1 MGVVTT
7 RVTLIKQGVE
17 KMSLKNPIF
26 LTSPVEPRYWRYLTF
41 EGISVDEQGKQHFL
55 DPAVSFRNA
64 VLNAMAYLQKLGY
77 SKEQAYLILT
87 AAPNESRINNIV
99 DVPNS
104 CVSIAIPTDIFS
116 FDITPSAEGPQKA
129 PRGKLAPCVGG
140 K

>member
-1 MGVVTT
+1 M
-7 RVTLIKQGVE
+7 TLVKNGVE
-17 KMSLKNPIF
+17 KMALRNPLF

-41 EGISVDEQGKQHFL
+41 EGISVDDSGKQRYL
-55 DPAVSFRNA
+55 DPAISFRNA
-64 VLNAMAYLQKLGY
+64 VLNALAYLQKLGY

-104 CVSIAIPTDIFS
+104 CVRYVGRDMT
-116 FDITPSAEGPQKA
+116 FDLYPLP
-129 PRGKLAPCVGG
+129 PRGQRLIDG